1 MTLFGPAKTLKP
13 YPFQLEAIEGLRGAL
28 REGHKRI
35 IFCLPTGGGKCL
47 ARGTKVMLYPDGRL
61 VSVEDVVP
69 GMALMG
75 PDSQPRYVESV
86 SQGYGPMVEVV
97 PVNGETWC
105 CNDEHVLTLIQA
117 EGEIIDVSVRDWVVW
132 PELQKQLYE
141 LFRVRVNPPVGRPVS
156 PPEPVITERTGFDV
170 RPVGDDHYYGFTLTG
185 DGRYLLG
192 DFTVTHNTEC
202 AAYLIQEAMG
212 KRSRVAFVAD
222 RRTLVKQTSQRF
234 TDYGMPHGIAMAG
247 DTTRRNEPIQICSA
261 QTLEKR
267 EWWPEVDL
275 IVVDECHT
283 RRKAVEEFAKEWG
296 GPVIGLSATPV
307 TKGLDETYSCVVNG
321 ATTHFLQDTVNPD
334 TGQTYLAPLRI
345 FPAVAINMTG
355 APKSGG
361 EWTGEAV
368 RERSRRIIGHIVSE
382 WVRMTHL
389 HFGGPVK
396 TLLFTANVAHGNEL
410 CEMFQL
416 AGYDFR
422 QTTYRDS
429 EDETDRLIRGFRRG
443 DFIGLA
449 SVEKLAKGFDVPD
462 VLCGIDARPNSSSL
476 AAVIQK
482 MGRVMRYSPGK
493 EYALW
498 LDHAENMLGWYD
510 DVVAV
515 WQNGVEKLSSKES
528 KKKTRK
534 EGEARVDAVCH
545 GCGFVL
551 PPGSETCPFCG
562 RPRPRRRSGVLTVDG
577 RLGDELVPDSEEWMA
592 DRRWVWRQMCRI
604 GIDAPHRDEAAA
616 LKFAKAQYRQLY
628 DSWSPW
634 EFDPAEGRADSRV
647 VRKTEQ
653 QYRQYKRRQKAESE

>member
-1 MTLFGPAKTLKP
+1 
-13 YPFQLEAIEGLRGAL
+13 
-28 REGHKRI
+28 
-35 IFCLPTGGGKCL
+35 
-47 ARGTKVMLYPDGRL
+47 
-61 VSVEDVVP
+61 
-69 GMALMG
+69 
-75 PDSQPRYVESV
+75 
-86 SQGYGPMVEVV
+86 
-97 PVNGETWC
+97 
-105 CNDEHVLTLIQA
+105 
-117 EGEIIDVSVRDWVVW
+117 
-132 PELQKQLYE
+132 
-141 LFRVRVNPPVGRPVS
+141 
-156 PPEPVITERTGFDV
+156 
-170 RPVGDDHYYGFTLTG
+170 
-185 DGRYLLG
+185 
-192 DFTVTHNTEC
+192 
-202 AAYLIQEAMG
+202 
-212 KRSRVAFVAD
+212 
-222 RRTLVKQTSQRF
+222 
-234 TDYGMPHGIAMAG
+234 MAG

-321 ATTHFLQDTVNPD
+321 ATTHFLQNTVNPD

-345 FPAVAINMTG
+345 FPAVAIDMTG

-462 VLCGIDARPNSSSL
+462 VLCGIDARPNSLSL

-515 WQNGVEKLSSKES
+515 WQNGVEKLSLKES

-653 QYRQYKRRQKAESE
+653 QYRQYKRRHKAESEQID